1 MWQRV
6 GWMGGRTE
14 RKTDASPCTAVVFFF
29 PHICCQVTVT
39 MLLLFGHL
47 TLLCGK
53 FLFIKLSEEP
63 VQISGC
69 TIDRPWSRPVGLVK
83 YRPDQ
88 CQSKISPLAA
98 SETFAQRRM
107 WRIVAGYLHA
117 NNSVNWAIVFYPK
130 CHIFKLCFIK
140 ISYSSSIIVYVVFIC
155 FFIEISQ

>member
-1 MWQRV
+1 MYSR
-6 GWMGGRTE
+6 GI
-14 RKTDASPCTAVVFFF
+14 FF

-39 MLLLFGHL
+39 MLLLFGL
-47 TLLCGK
+47 VTLLCGK

-83 YRPDQ
+83 YRPDTTSRGGSVPEQ
-88 CQSKISPLAA
+88 NFLAA

-140 ISYSSSIIVYVVFIC
+140 IFYSSSIIVYVVFIC
-155 FFIEISQ
+155 FFIEISQLLLED